1 MLVSDVTIEDE
12 GPPAPLD
19 DAVVIEALSDE
30 SLREVVVSCTETER
44 SVKEISEVTDIPLAS
59 AYRYV
64 RNLVDDGIL
73 VRSRSAISPDGKRYD
88 LYRSRVRRAVLEV
101 SPDGVN
107 VAWYAN
113 EEVEERL
120 ARLWDELRSEP

>member
-1 MLVSDVTIEDE
+1 MTIEDDE
-12 GPPAPLD
+12 LPGPLD
-19 DAVVIEALSDE
+19 DQAVIEALSDDAV
-30 SLREVVVSCTETER
+30 REVVVSCTDTER
-44 SVKEISEVTDIPLAS
+44 SVKEISEVTGIPLAS
-59 AYRYV
+59 TYRYV

-107 VAWYAN
+107 VSWYAN

-120 ARLWDELRSEP
+120 ARLWDELRS